1 MTRPPSD
8 RAAPIAAAAPL
19 FTPDALAGRRA
30 LVTGGTRG
38 IGHAVALALAKAGA
52 NVTATWARDAG
63 AAEAAKKD
71 LAASGGGHEV
81 VRCDVR
87 DAAAVAALF
96 EELKPRGGVDI
107 LVNNAAI
114 ARDAHLMMLSDE
126 AWQEVL
132 ATNLTGPFLCTR
144 PALRGMIA
152 RRFGRVINMVS
163 PAGVVGKAGAANYA
177 ASKGGLL
184 SMTKSLAREVA
195 GFGITVNAVCPGVVD
210 TPLVAALPSH
220 VREAMVAQIPAGRTG
235 QPMEIAHATVFLA
248 SPAASYITG
257 AVLMVDGGLVM
268 A

>member
-19 FTPDALAGRRA
+19 FTTDALAGRRG

-52 NVTATWARDAG
+52 SVTATWAHDAG
-63 AAEAAKKD
+63 AADTAKKD
-71 LAASGGGHEV
+71 LAACGGEHEV

-96 EELKPRGGVDI
+96 EGLKPRGVDI

-235 QPMEIAHATVFLA
+235 QPVEIAHATVFLA